1 MSEFLPWT
9 LLIAF
14 GCMNGAIFVVQLTVR
29 RWSSFDAL
37 LNPVPLPLQISS
49 GLATLASVGTL
60 VHYFV
65 MTPWYWVIVLFFA
78 GVIAAA
84 IFHAIVIQ
92 LIGSPRGTLVM
103 SVGWVPLAI
112 WTNML
117 IARL

>member
-14 GCMNGAIFVVQLTVR
+14 GCMNGAIFVVQYTVR
-29 RWSSFDAL
+29 RWTFSASL
-37 LNPVPLPLQISS
+37 RPVPVPLQISS
-49 GLATLASVGTL
+49 GVATFASIGTI

-78 GVIAAA
+78 GVIVAW
-84 IFHAIVIQ
+84 IFDAVVDR
-92 LIGSPRGTLVM
+92 LLGWRTGTLLM
-103 SVGWVPLAI
+103 SVGWIPLAI
-112 WTNML
+112 WTNVL